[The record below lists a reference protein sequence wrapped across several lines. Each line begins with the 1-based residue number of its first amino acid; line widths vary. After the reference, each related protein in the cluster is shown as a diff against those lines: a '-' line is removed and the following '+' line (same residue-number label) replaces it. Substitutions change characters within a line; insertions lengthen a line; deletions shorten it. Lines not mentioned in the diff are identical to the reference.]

1 MPRINQLSHSVINRI
16 AAGEVIERPASVV
29 KELLENSVD
38 ALSTRIEV
46 DVVDGGA
53 ELIRITDDGEGIHP
67 DDLLLAVTSHATSK
81 LKEADDLTHVQ
92 TMGFRGEALAS
103 IAEVSHF
110 RLRSRQADNPAG
122 MELEVNGGVMVPPRE
137 CGSPLGT
144 TIEVKQLFFN
154 TPVRRK
160 FMRSSGTE
168 LGHICEQFTRIALA
182 NPRLHLVLRHNQK
195 VVYELPATDKLQDR
209 LRLFYGSQ
217 LAEQLIW
224 VEAEVGKNRVWGYVA
239 HPSQSKA
246 TRKGEYLFLNG
257 RWIQD
262 RSLQHALTEAYRG
275 LLMVGRYPIT
285 FLFLEMPA
293 EEVDVNVHPTKSEV
307 RFQDSQALFRLL
319 LSTLRTKFLSINL
332 DSQIKVPTAAPKET
346 RAEPQPEPQRPLA
359 LSAELAAWADNT
371 IGHNTNGHSVTAH
384 SVSAHSAIGHSA
396 IGNTAASASIS
407 AGRATA
413 ANPLLIGANAPF
425 KPFPDGNPQPVARSS
440 STEWQPNQPLA
451 SSSHINQS
459 VAGQPPAVSRTALD
473 LPSVAESTALQT
485 GNEFEAVAG
494 HGSSTFTDESPV
506 PLAAYSGTAN
516 GSATDALKASVTEM
530 HPPAAGTLTEH
541 AIPESEQPTLPPPL
555 RAMQVHDCYLV
566 VESADGLLVIDQHA
580 LHERIMYEHLR
591 ERVLAGHVES
601 QRLLLPEAIDL
612 SPSEAAIL
620 LENAET
626 LSQIGLEIS
635 DFGGHTILLSRYPV
649 MLGKLNLSQLVKD
662 IAQQLCDS
670 GLVPTR
676 RDILDELLHMMSCKA
691 AIKAGQRLT
700 SEEIESLLTQRHLI
714 DDAHHCPHG
723 RPTSL
728 TLSRTEL
735 DRQFGRL
742 G

>member
-1 MPRINQLSHSVINRI
+1 MARINQLSHSVINRI

-38 ALSTRIEV
+38 ALATRIEV

-53 ELIRITDDGEGIHP
+53 ELIRISDDGEGIHA

-81 LKEADDLTHVQ
+81 LKEADDLTHIQ

-103 IAEVSHF
+103 IAEISQF
-110 RLRSRQADNPAG
+110 RLRSRQANNDAG
-122 MELEVNGGVMVPPRE
+122 MELEVNGGVLVPPRE
-137 CGSPLGT
+137 CGCPLGT

-293 EEVDVNVHPTKSEV
+293 DEVDVNVHPTKSEV
-307 RFQDSQALFRLL
+307 RFQDSQTLFRLL
-319 LSTLRTKFLSINL
+319 LSTLRTKFLSMNL
-332 DSQIKVPTAAPKET
+332 DSQIKVPNAPPADSRPEVTLET
-346 RAEPQPEPQRPLA
+346 QRPLPLREE
-359 LSAELAAWADNT
+359 LSNWAGGQIGQGPSSVGNSAAWLPT
-371 IGHNTNGHSVTAH
+371 G
-384 SVSAHSAIGHSA
+384 
-396 IGNTAASASIS
+396 
-407 AGRATA
+407 
-413 ANPLLIGANAPF
+413 NAPF
-425 KPFPDGNPQPVARSS
+425 KPFPDGNRLPTTRTQANDWQPHRPRNEFPASAVDGSMVAVEEEPAETSTWVTAEPLPVA
-440 STEWQPNQPLA
+440 A
-451 SSSHINQS
+451 
-459 VAGQPPAVSRTALD
+459 TAENSE
-473 LPSVAESTALQT
+473 P
-485 GNEFEAVAG
+485 
-494 HGSSTFTDESPV
+494 ESPV
-506 PLAAYSGTAN
+506 SSPTA
-516 GSATDALKASVTEM
+516 E
-530 HPPAAGTLTEH
+530 
-541 AIPESEQPTLPPPL
+541 LPPPL

-566 VESADGLLVIDQHA
+566 VESADGLVVIDQHA

-591 ERVLAGHVES
+591 ERVLAGNVES
-601 QRLLLPEAIDL
+601 QRLLLPETIDL
-612 SPSEAAIL
+612 SPPEAAIL
-620 LENAET
+620 LENAPT
-626 LSQIGLEIS
+626 LAQIGLEIS

-649 MLGKLNLSQLVKD
+649 MLGKLNLAQLVKD

-700 SEEIESLLTQRHLI
+700 PEEIESLLTQRHLI

-728 TLSRTEL
+728 TLSRMEL

>member
-1 MPRINQLSHSVINRI
+1 MARINQLSASVINRI

-38 ALSTRIEV
+38 ALATRIEV

-53 ELIRITDDGEGIHP
+53 EIIRITDDGEGIHP

-81 LKEADDLTHVQ
+81 LKEADDLFRVQ

-103 IAEVSHF
+103 IAEVSQF
-110 RLRSRQADNPAG
+110 RIRSRQADNDAG
-122 MELEVNGGVMVPPRE
+122 MELEVNGGTLAPLRE
-137 CGSPLGT
+137 CGCPLGT
-144 TIEVKQLFFN
+144 SIEVKQLFFN

-195 VVYELPATDKLQDR
+195 VVYELPATDRLQER
-209 LRLFYGSQ
+209 LRLFYGAQ
-217 LAEQLIW
+217 LADQLIW
-224 VEAEVGKNRVWGYVA
+224 VEAEVGPNRVWGYVA

-293 EEVDVNVHPTKSEV
+293 EEVDVNVHPTKAEV
-307 RFQDSQALFRLL
+307 RFQDSQTLFRLL
-319 LSTLRTKFLSINL
+319 LSTLRTKFLSMNL
-332 DSQIKVPTAAPKET
+332 DSQIKVPATAPATEVKPEAPSEI
-346 RAEPQPEPQRPLA
+346 QRPLPLREE
-359 LSAELAAWADNT
+359 LSTWAGNQLGLNGGPAWSP
-371 IGHNTNGHSVTAH
+371 G
-384 SVSAHSAIGHSA
+384 
-396 IGNTAASASIS
+396 
-407 AGRATA
+407 AT
-413 ANPLLIGANAPF
+413 APF
-425 KPFPDGNPQPVARSS
+425 KPFPNGNFSPTARLPATDWQSSRSFTPSAPSTLDEPREAGSVAVEEELNPSPVSREEEAWVPVTQPAESAALENPAS
-440 STEWQPNQPLA
+440 AA
-451 SSSHINQS
+451 SS
-459 VAGQPPAVSRTALD
+459 
-473 LPSVAESTALQT
+473 
-485 GNEFEAVAG
+485 
-494 HGSSTFTDESPV
+494 
-506 PLAAYSGTAN
+506 
-516 GSATDALKASVTEM
+516 
-530 HPPAAGTLTEH
+530 
-541 AIPESEQPTLPPPL
+541 LPPV

-566 VESADGLLVIDQHA
+566 VESADGLVVIDQHA

-591 ERVLAGHVES
+591 ERVLAGTVES

-612 SPSEAAIL
+612 SPPEAAAL
-620 LENAET
+620 LENSAT
-626 LSQIGLEIS
+626 LAQIGLEIS
-635 DFGGHTILLSRYPV
+635 DFGGHTVLLSRYPV

-662 IAQQLCDS
+662 IGQQLCES
-670 GLVPTR
+670 GLAPTR

-700 SEEIESLLTQRHLI
+700 PEEIESLLTQRHLI

-728 TLSRTEL
+728 TLSRMEL